1 MAGLNPSLW
10 QSFFDRNPDFDLL
23 HFDFA
28 RPDAAAQLA
37 LGENDEAAISV
48 LKALQRLMR
57 VTTSQPAA
65 EALYQAGLSSAHQIA
80 AMPEHQF
87 VRSYSQALSG
97 DGGAEAARQIHR
109 RATNVVEHVRLHAM
123 NALSLNDVSFA
134 ASPVVSTAPLNFYNG
149 LPSYEELFGG
159 LNYTQCQECQ
169 SILSPAAYFVD
180 LMRLIDGYVSKPG
193 HKRLSLRARRPDLWM
208 LPLDCDST
216 NEEVPYLQI
225 VNQIL
230 EAQVKFRLEAAAKE
244 KNTQMTTADPL
255 ARLATSI
262 YPFSLPFNDPLERV
276 RRLLGHFNLSLAEIY
291 ADCLVGKAEGD
302 APGSIARE
310 ALQISPEKYSV
321 LTTSDTAGA
330 YLLQAYGMTP
340 DTSLSTLSNA
350 ATFRKQTRLDEAQLE
365 SLLYQNSRRKRA
377 LEFNGSTQ
385 VFIGN
390 PAELQITGDLT
401 IEFWLNPA
409 NFNARQN
416 PICKCVGGEF
426 AITQETAGS
435 GLGSLLHFYCGD
447 DDSFNGAGNTYLQ
460 LDINPNNLL
469 STNQWTHVAV
479 VRNISGLQITGYIN
493 GDQTG
498 TLSIPSSYEIVSSTD
513 NVQIGCG
520 YVGSYEGQIADV
532 RIWNRVRSQD
542 EIQAGMRQRLNGDE
556 EGLAGY
562 WPLDDGVGTTARDL
576 TANKNYGSLQTPT
589 TNSSAGSALPK
600 PPAWPIAES
609 LVWDGN
615 EINPE
620 ILGQFFIN
628 QSLAGGSYLGLA
640 ADKSN
645 DTQTLNV
652 MTPGSATSTP
662 LNSDATFDRLH
673 RFIRLAE
680 TLDWTF
686 ADADLA
692 LRSVQPAPETEINP
706 QAIESLA
713 AMRQLQSRLG
723 LPVDELCALW
733 SDVNTF
739 GIGAQP
745 GDDKA
750 PQDLFDR
757 TFNYPTSF
765 ADPTGN
771 TGAPAYHPAYT
782 HNPFYDQPVISWTPF
797 AASQANQAPNPSLL
811 TRGCLRAALQLKDTD
826 LFLLTKH
833 LLPPNADSTTILQ
846 LDVPMLSAFYRH
858 SRLARALNLPMGQF
872 LALIQ
877 LLQSAGEITAGQVWA
892 VPNQQSGSQVKAVAK
907 IVEWADWMRAAKVN
921 VAQLAYLTTGKINPF
936 VIPLYDPNAI
946 QSWVEDIN
954 NNAQSVL
961 LNKDSFA
968 SNSIS
973 DAQSAQ
979 IFQSLQAGEAI
990 DAIGVV
996 LKIPPPPVSDTP
1008 IESGDLSQ
1016 QQILDLYVAAK
1027 LAEALAQQ
1035 DKYVVQQL
1043 ASFFN
1048 VSADLAAAALE
1059 FTCKSQGQKTVHGNQ
1074 LFLDLAWED
1083 AAVWVAACGLNLY
1096 LAQVFNLTPQ
1106 DVLGMT
1112 ETPAAFNLA
1121 KFGDG
1126 FKLTLQNLR
1135 GMTAYKKLCAGFDVT
1150 TQLLAYFKTPSV
1162 DALAEITGWMAD
1174 QITELE
1180 SQSFW
1185 PSGWTEFNTVEQV
1198 AALARC
1204 FSAAQNLGVDI
1215 GLVLGLRKLN
1225 PLWLGDANATP
1236 SQQVWDAYQTAAHQ
1250 LSQVISATYGS
1261 AQAPQAAA
1269 TIEASCEEMKRDVL
1283 VGYLLWEL
1291 SFTYDDL
1298 KTTDDLYDFLLIDVD
1313 MSSAVQISPLKA
1325 GLNSLQLYAQTT
1337 QMNLEAE
1344 VANRIPRQWWAWMS
1358 HYRVW
1363 QANREIYL
1371 YPENYVNP
1379 ELRKFKTPQFE
1390 QLESGLQ
1397 QGSLTPSLVE
1407 GALNDYLEGL
1417 SAVAN
1422 LEIVA
1427 SYRAKVQ
1434 KPDAQ
1439 TSDPGV
1445 DTVFIFGR
1453 TRTQPA
1459 TFYYRTLR
1467 IKDQSNPEKSVW
1479 TAWQQLNLSIN
1490 AETITPVYAFNKL
1503 FVFWVEQ
1510 TQKTVSVDNNTQ
1522 QYQVTTADIKY
1533 SFQKLNRSWSPPQ
1546 ILEQGVVI
1554 NANTSTTANNYVQQ
1568 RHTNAPEWKQVRVL
1582 MKADTENI
1590 VILYGELLSS
1600 SPATFSKPVATGNLE
1615 IDHYNKMWYRS
1626 WGYAKEL
1633 ETSSPGHLTSVVPI
1647 WILSSTLVCERARLN
1662 LNPAFENYCTANIYE
1677 QDPGQLTYNQYKS
1690 IPPPRFAPSPVCCFP
1705 LTGTPIT
1712 DIVSNSDVTWTSG
1725 DFSENSSCP
1734 LGATRD
1740 VLSVGT
1746 QNGFTATIPAMDA
1759 DITVEVWLQIT
1770 DTSSFSGYVLALANG
1785 SGGAYIVTKNSTG
1798 SYQISCG
1805 LYLDEIELGTIT
1817 NQWVCLTITI
1827 DAASKKFSLYLNG
1840 EYSNYT
1846 NVSETLN
1853 VTSITLGSYTPVDEL
1868 PQDGF
1873 TGSLAQVT
1881 VWNSL
1886 LSSDDIKFRAKQHQ
1900 WVFPAFGVISAASL
1914 PLLDTGVSPYLGRFN
1929 ATGNQSGWGIFDNG
1943 DEAFLVI
1950 PQGNPFKLTEDVT
1963 SMTVAESSD
1972 ISLPIMTISYSDAAT
1987 DPDNFDFSSLKLQFI
2002 RLTTHTVPAL
2012 ERALLTG
2019 GTDALLALKSQFAPE
2034 LKFSRFTPSSSVV
2047 APKSQVMNFNG
2058 AYGEYFWE
2066 LFFYAPFLIANT
2078 FSANQRFQLAQK
2090 WYQYIFNPTQTA
2102 PTDGLVAYWQ
2112 LNGNATDSVGGND
2125 GTLGNKGTNF
2135 VEMKFAD
2142 SSMRTVFNSSG
2153 SSSNSVS
2160 LGNPGDLNLTGT
2172 ITLEGWSRFTSTGG
2186 DQCWIIT
2193 KETDN
2198 VDGEWQSPWFV
2209 YRLCVIDGTFTF
2221 SLSINGEYQKI
2232 DSSSS
2237 PSYQT
2242 ANLDE
2247 WYYVAGT
2254 YDGSQMRLYVNGQL
2268 ISQAAVTG
2276 SINTSS
2282 KNAALGGDSFY
2293 GQLSGLG
2300 IWNRA
2305 LSQAEV
2311 AERYAIKTPQDR
2323 FWRFRPFLEIS
2334 ADTIK
2339 DDLSNSRQIA
2349 VYEYDPFDPDAVA
2362 RLRAGAYP
2370 KAMVMRYIANLL
2382 RWGNR
2387 LFAQYT
2393 WETLSEATML
2403 YTEALDLL
2411 GPQPEQVGAL
2421 PAPPTRTVEDFVK
2434 EYGTAAKIP
2443 DFLVRL
2449 ENHLAYT
2456 PPGSAQQTHALPF
2469 NLLNSY
2475 FCVPVNRGLLALW
2488 READNQLYKIRHG
2501 ENIKGQPQQL
2511 SLYGAPLNPAA
2522 LAKAG
2527 ASSAAA
2533 PGGQQAGAT
2542 TVPYYRFSYLIQQ
2555 ARDVTGQ
2562 VSQLGSQLL
2571 GALEKQDAE
2580 QLAVMLN
2587 NNEATILNLTTQVKQ
2602 NQIEQLQ
2609 QAAQSLQAGLAAAQL
2624 RRQTYG
2630 AWLQGQSGAES
2641 SALSTSS
2648 SSTSTSG
2655 SDSAG
2660 GDWTQS
2666 LSSSEQ
2672 TSLGLTYGA
2681 AIAHTEAAVFRTLS
2695 SAFFLL
2701 PDIFGLAD
2709 GGMNF
2714 GGSVEAI
2721 AGTFDSIGGA
2731 LGATS
2736 QLTSAV
2742 AQFQRRSQEW
2752 MLQYQL
2758 AGDDIEQIQAQLA
2771 ANQTET
2777 ASAQQDLQI
2786 NQEQIAQNQA
2796 VGSFYQTKFT
2806 SQQLYQWMAGRL
2818 STLYFQGY
2826 QLAFELAQQAQAA
2839 FQYENNSG
2847 KNFLDYGAWDSLEK
2861 GLTAADS
2868 LALGLSQLEKAN
2880 IDAGIRHLEIEK
2892 TISLSQLDPQALVDL
2907 KQTGQCSFNL
2917 TEQLFDYDYPGQYN
2931 RKIATVSLTI
2941 PAIVGPYQNLHATLT
2956 QTANRIVT
2964 QPDINA
2970 VEYLLPGGTGT
2981 APASIRSN
2989 WNVNQEIAISRGVND
3004 SGLFV
3009 LNFDDPRYL
3018 PFEGTGAI
3026 SSWTLNMP
3034 KASNAIDFNSISD
3047 VIVQLS
3053 YTAQDGGADFR
3064 TSVAGLPAI
3073 ASFAGVRMLS
3083 LRQNFPE
3090 AWHLFK
3096 TGNAATPALQF
3107 PILRAMFPVNLEPGS
3122 VALGDSTTGEISVQW
3137 LVAKGDTTGLPSL
3150 TLNGQTV
3157 TNGSAVLVVPG
3168 SAPATSPVHLS
3179 DFGPSVKNSLT
3190 AGARI
3195 PEQVEDVVLIIPFT
3209 GDLSWN

>member
-230 EAQVKFRLEAAAKE
+230 EAQVKFRLEAATKE

-390 PAELQITGDLT
+390 PTELQITGDLT

-479 VRNISGLQITGYIN
+479 VRDISGLQITGYIN

-782 HNPFYDQPVISWTPF
+782 HNPFYDQPVICWTPF
-797 AASQANQAPNPSLL
+797 AASQANQAPNPSLM

-946 QSWVEDIN
+946 QSWIEDIN

-961 LNKDSFA
+961 LNQDSFA

-1059 FTCKSQGQKTVHGNQ
+1059 FTCKSLGQKTVHGNQ

-1112 ETPAAFNLA
+1112 EAPAAFNLA

-1162 DALAEITGWMAD
+1162 DALAEISGWMAD

-1467 IKDQSNPEKSVW
+1467 IKDQSNPEKGVW

-1510 TQKTVSVDNNTQ
+1510 TQKTVQAKGLSGQ
-1522 QYQVTTADIKY
+1522 QQNFQITTADIKY
-1533 SFQKLNRSWSPPQ
+1533 SFQKLNRGWSQPQ
-1546 ILEQGVVI
+1546 MLEQAVPISVVGAG
-1554 NANTSTTANNYVQQ
+1554 NYGPANN
-1568 RHTNAPEWKQVRVL
+1568 TNAPDWKQVRAL
-1582 MKADTENI
+1582 MQADNEKL
-1590 VILYGELLSS
+1590 VILYGDLPPNITSL
-1600 SPATFSKPVATGNLE
+1600 PDNGDPPITTNNTE
-1615 IDHYNKMWYRS
+1615 IDRYNQAWYDFYNYS
-1626 WGYAKEL
+1626 YNLQLQGANDG
-1633 ETSSPGHLTSVVPI
+1633 ETSYVSCLIPP
-1647 WILSSTLVCERARLN
+1647 WILSSTLACDRARLK
-1662 LNPAFENYCTANIYE
+1662 LNPMIERYCLGVVDRGGTARLNYE
-1677 QDPGQLTYNQYKS
+1677 MLG
-1690 IPPPRFAPSPVCCFP
+1690 SPLCFFP
-1705 LTGTPIT
+1705 LSSTDGAVVDVITGKVIATGMSFVT
-1712 DIVSNSDVTWTSG
+1712 DPTCPFGDNRSVLSLSNSQY
-1725 DFSENSSCP
+1725 FSEEFSSQSGP
-1734 LGATRD
+1734 
-1740 VLSVGT
+1740 V
-1746 QNGFTATIPAMDA
+1746 TA
-1759 DITVEVWLQIT
+1759 EVWIGPNSCDWAYVLT
-1770 DTSSFSGYVLALANG
+1770 LTSELASAGYVYEVIYNVNTISIGNYEGPYTTADLSTSAWNYVVVTVDPDAGQISLYVNGVYQGQQAIQSKPFSYILVGQAPGYTGIAAHLAN
-1785 SGGAYIVTKNSTG
+1785 V
-1798 SYQISCG
+1798 G
-1805 LYLDEIELGTIT
+1805 LWNCLLSADEISKRFQYGDSFNRTVGLPAY
-1817 NQWVCLTITI
+1817 VMP
-1827 DAASKKFSLYLNG
+1827 AASKLLLTSGISHYL
-1840 EYSNYT
+1840 
-1846 NVSETLN
+1846 
-1853 VTSITLGSYTPVDEL
+1853 
-1868 PQDGF
+1868 
-1873 TGSLAQVT
+1873 A
-1881 VWNSL
+1881 
-1886 LSSDDIKFRAKQHQ
+1886 RAE
-1900 WVFPAFGVISAASL
+1900 
-1914 PLLDTGVSPYLGRFN
+1914 
-1929 ATGNQSGWGIFDNG
+1929 ATGNQPGWFTFEDGN
-1943 DEAFLVI
+1943 EAFLVV
-1950 PQGNPFKLTEDVT
+1950 PQGDPFRSTEEIVSIKVAPSSGKDLPV
-1963 SMTVAESSD
+1963 MTVTYD
-1972 ISLPIMTISYSDAAT
+1972 DAAN
-1987 DPDNFDFSSLKLQFI
+1987 DPDNFDFNDLKLQFI

-2135 VEMKFAD
+2135 VEMEFAD

-2160 LGNPGDLNLTGT
+2160 LGNPADLNLTGT

-2186 DQCWIIT
+2186 DQCWIIA

-2254 YDGSQMRLYVNGQL
+2254 YDSSQMRLYVNGQL

-2282 KNAALGGDSFY
+2282 KNAVLGGDSFY

-2742 AQFQRRSQEW
+2742 AQFQRRGQEW